1 MKHTQI
7 AIIGAGVAGLAA
19 ASQLLPDSYQLFEKS
34 RGPGGR
40 LASKRIDSMRVD
52 IGAQFFT
59 VRDPAFAACVEHAMA
74 LHYVAEWTP
83 RVGVFRKQ
91 QPISSPDQQ
100 TRYVGRPYMNSFSKY
115 LSKNIDVNTGWEVD
129 SIVRKD
135 SKFLVT
141 KADGS
146 AYTADKVL
154 ITAPINQMLNMLCDF
169 DLELISRRFAMA
181 ATWTAVV
188 ASNAQLKS
196 NDGGPLDAVFGG
208 DHPTIDFITS
218 EVSKPSRESNL
229 IVIHSKPNWAQDN
242 LEKTSQEICADFS
255 QQLSDIFKIQCAPVL
270 AHRWRFA
277 RPLDPKISTQKGI
290 YKVEKGLWIAG
301 DYLAGGRVEGAFL
314 AGREAGQRIRAD

>member
-19 ASQLLPDSYQLFEKS
+19 ASQLIPGSYQLFEKS

-59 VRDPAFAACVEHAMA
+59 SRDPAFAVCIDQAMA
-74 LHYVAEWTP
+74 LNYVAEWTP
-83 RVGVFRKQ
+83 RIGAFRKQ

-100 TRYVGRPYMNSFSKY
+100 TRYVGNPYMNSFSKY
-115 LSKNIDVNTGWEVD
+115 LSKNIDVNTEYEVN

-135 SKFLVT
+135 SKFLLT
-141 KADGS
+141 KTDGD

-154 ITAPINQMLNMLCDF
+154 ITAPINQMLNMLYGF
-169 DLELISRRFAMA
+169 DLELISSRFAMA

-188 ASNAQLKS
+188 ASNDQLKS
-196 NDGGPLDAVFGG
+196 NDGEPLDAVFGG

-218 EVSKPSRESNL
+218 EVSKPARESNL
-229 IVIHSKPNWAQDN
+229 IVIHSKPNWAQNN
-242 LEKTSQEICADFS
+242 LERTSQEICIDFS
-255 QQLSDIFKIQCAPVL
+255 TLLSEIFKIQCAPVL

-277 RPLDPKISTQKGI
+277 RPLDPKICTQKGT
-290 YKVEKGLWIAG
+290 YKIEEGLWIAG

-314 AGREAGQRIRAD
+314 AGREAGQRIRTE